1 MASSINPYNINGN
14 YPVAGQD
21 NDSQGFRDN
30 FTNTRNNLVFTKSE
44 IEDLQ
49 NKVLLKSPLAGGSFS
64 DPGFN
69 NLDGAKVTKAQLKGW
84 FETKVLHEPAGS
96 SVNIDFSEGN
106 FHTIETSAAATLT
119 FSSFPSTGWGKLTL
133 YVDVTNVAHTLTF
146 PAGVVE
152 GIEKIRGFDG
162 VDTIEFDSTGIYVF
176 ELASLDAG
184 ASFFINE
191 LSRNLIAY
199 EGSEDLADSAAA
211 SPVTSVSYFTTA
223 AAETSTLAAG
233 YEGQTKVFAMKADGG
248 DMVITVTNAGWK
260 STGTGTI
267 TFSAIGQACQLQ
279 YFAGKWFCIGNNGAA
294 FA

>member
-49 NKVLLKSPLAGGSFS
+49 NKVLLKSPLAGGAFS

-69 NLDGAKVTKAQLKGW
+69 NLDGVKVTKPQLKGW

-96 SVNIDFSEGN
+96 SVTIDFSEGN

-119 FSSFPSTGWGKLTL
+119 FSSFPSTGWGKVTL
-133 YVDVTNVAHTLTF
+133 YIDVTNVAHTLTF
-146 PAGVVE
+146 PEGTVE
-152 GIEKIRGFDG
+152 GIERIKGFDG
-162 VDTIEFDSTGIYVF
+162 IDTIAFDSTGVYVF
-176 ELASLDAG
+176 EISSFDAG
-184 ASFFINE
+184 SSFYITE
-191 LSRNLIAY
+191 LSRNHVSY
-199 EGSEDLADSAAA
+199 DGSEDLAASAAA
-211 SPVTSVSYFTTA
+211 SLVTSVSYFSTS
-223 AAETSTLAAG
+223 AAETATLAAG
-233 YEGQTKVFAMKADGG
+233 YEGQIKTFAMKADGG
-248 DMVITVTNAGWK
+248 DMVITVSNAGWK
-260 STGTGTI
+260 TTGTGTI

-279 YFAGKWFCIGNNGAA
+279 YFSGKWFCIGNNGAA